1 MIVKAFEPGDGM
13 KSIREMS
20 EQLNWIKT
28 QIELEDC
35 LSRASQAMEIYERF
49 DKAYARGKE
58 YALGY
63 QEGFWAGR
71 ELDAKYQLARIESIA
86 EKQDTLLGKCEVSL
100 L

>member
-1 MIVKAFEPGDGM
+1 M
-13 KSIREMS
+13 KTDEMRSIRDIHD
-20 EQLNWIKT
+20 QLEWISA

-35 LSRASQAMEIYERF
+35 LSKASQAMEIYERF
-49 DKAYARGKE
+49 DKAHARGKE

-86 EKQDTLLGKCEVSL
+86 EKQETILEKCGASL